1 MRTEK
6 CPEHTLRAWL
16 LNIKGGV
23 HIVYIF
29 LIQLLPKEL
38 DRFTEPLEVN
48 HFPFPEEFDHII
60 YIRIITKTKD
70 VVVSDP
76 GLLLWERIA

>member
-1 MRTEK
+1 MQTV
-6 CPEHTLRAWL
+6 WL
-16 LNIKGGV
+16 VFWIFLHIKRWI
-23 HIVYIF
+23 HIVHIF
-29 LIQLLPKEL
+29 LIQLLPKKL
-38 DRFTEPLEVN
+38 DCFPEPLEVN

-60 YIRIITKTKD
+60 YIRIITKMKD